1 MIRTAYSSPKD
12 NGDVPRWFQCITS
25 CCSASRSNNKQIPKD
40 KKYSAKQVWISFM
53 CVAIILI
60 SIWIYLILRI
70 TGVTMALTDDYTQTI
85 REDRKIQHEMHQ
97 QQLLRNSI
105 TQNQNNVIESYYTS
119 SKLLSRSDKVII
131 TSSVRG
137 NLGPSSVLNQSPP
150 GKDWI
155 KDRWQAASDMGGTAI
170 KGSHWVMLDFTDL
183 SEVYITKI
191 VLDWETAYAKDYRIE
206 GRTTPPPKNEVGNMV
221 DGWCT
226 LYDGALEEDSKSDMS
241 IIHRTEE
248 EYGQLPGVKQ
258 KLPLHIVHTIEWTPK
273 LDEKEATQGN
283 DRNCHKLKY
292 LRVFIRKPAQGWGVS
307 LWQVDVFGTLIDE
320 R

>member
-1 MIRTAYSSPKD
+1 M
-12 NGDVPRWFQCITS
+12 S
-25 CCSASRSNNKQIPKD
+25 CCGTSDSNNNLKPKG
-40 KKYSAKQVWISFM
+40 KKYSAKQIWLTFICIAFLLV
-53 CVAIILI
+53 
-60 SIWIYLILRI
+60 SIWIYLILRM

-85 REDRKIQHEMHQ
+85 REDRKIHYEMHNK
-97 QQLLRNSI
+97 QLLRNSNTNSDAQSI
-105 TQNQNNVIESYYTS
+105 QNQNINIIESYYTS
-119 SKLLSRSDKVII
+119 SKLISRSDKVRI

-137 NLGPSSVLNQSPP
+137 NLGSASVLNQSPP

-191 VLDWETAYAKDYRIE
+191 VLDWETAYAKDYIVE
-206 GRTTPPPKNEVGNMV
+206 GRTTPPPKNEVGSMD

-226 LYDGALEEDSKSDMS
+226 LYDGALEEYNKHDS
-241 IIHRTEE
+241 IIHRTVE
-248 EYGQLPGVKQ
+248 EYGQSPGVKQ

-283 DRNCHKLKY
+283 EHICHKMKY
-292 LRVFIRKPAQGWGVS
+292 LRVFIRKPARGWGVS
-307 LWQVDVFGTLIDE
+307 LWQVDVFGALVDG